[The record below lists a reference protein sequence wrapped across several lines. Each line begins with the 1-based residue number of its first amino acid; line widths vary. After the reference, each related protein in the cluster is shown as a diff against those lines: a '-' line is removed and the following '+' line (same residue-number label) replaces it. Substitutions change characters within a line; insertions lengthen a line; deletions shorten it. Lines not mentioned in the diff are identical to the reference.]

1 MAKLINGNGN
11 PAVYAAEDADMLAG
25 IMGNITTIT
34 AVGNEFAA
42 TASGA
47 NLIEVADGVILT
59 QEGRRIQLDAGL
71 TDAFTIPSGTAGTTN
86 YYIIGYRL
94 YESASGTQECE
105 TFVQLMASASDTIP
119 EDTFRGGATEV
130 FVSLYRVEQDGVN
143 LGTISLLLPKVSGVS
158 QINADLSD
166 NLGGTTNTFKFA
178 TDGSE
183 NYGYIKKVGG
193 ADTFF
198 PFKSG
203 DGMPSYSNAVS
214 LTLNSTYTPL
224 SDGIILSVATQI
236 LNNNKGSR
244 QVLTINGAP
253 VLQLCLLCRGSTY
266 DYYTYGNAQRVVKK
280 SSTVLVPDRGEFYF
294 IPCSITSIPN
304 YSSKVS
310 LTLGGSYTP
319 TNDGVLISVATEIT
333 TNASNESLKISN
345 KSVLKADTLWGSNAS
360 RWTFGN
366 HEFRVGKSSTISI
379 PAHGK
384 YYFVP
389 Y

>member
-11 PAVYAAEDADMLAG
+11 PAVYAAEDADLIAS
-25 IMGNITTIT
+25 IMGDKTSICNLGSKF
-34 AVGNEFAA
+34 VA

-47 NLIEVADGVILT
+47 NVIEVADGVIIT
-59 QEGRRIQLDAGL
+59 KEGRRIQLDSGSVDEFSIPAG
-71 TDAFTIPSGTAGTTN
+71 TVGTTN
-86 YYIIGYRL
+86 YYIIGYKL
-94 YESASGTQECE
+94 YENAQVQQVCE
-105 TFVQLMASASDTIP
+105 TFVQLMPNSTDVIQ
-119 EDTFRGGATEV
+119 EDTFKGGATEV
-130 FVSLYRVEQDGVN
+130 YVSLYRVEQDGVN
-143 LGTISLLLPKVSGVS
+143 LGTITALLPEIGNISE
-158 QINADLSD
+158 INADLSD

-178 TDGSE
+178 TDGSG

-214 LTLNSTYTPL
+214 LTLNSTYTPP
-224 SDGIILSVATQI
+224 SDGIILSVTTQI

-253 VLQLCLLCRGSTY
+253 VLQLCLLCRGTTY

-333 TNASNESLKISN
+333 TNVSSESLKISN
-345 KSVLKADTLWGSNAS
+345 KPVLKADTLWGSNTS

-366 HEFRVGKSSTISI
+366 HVFRVGKSSTISI
-379 PAHGK
+379 PAHGE